1 MEYKRKFIIQVIET
15 DDLKKAIHAGGHV
28 INVYIKT
35 IIKNGLGYYF
45 IKTANIKRAKIW
57 KLRKRC
63 ETAIDK
69 IEKLLDPTQQH
80 LKKYKLEIIEIT
92 DNQTLR
98 QIKLKKINKK

>member
-1 MEYKRKFIIQVIET
+1 MEYKRKFIVEVIEI
-15 DDLKKAIHAGGHV
+15 DDFKKAIRAGG
-28 INVYIKT
+28 NMYLKKS
-35 IIKNGLGYYF
+35 IKNSLGYYF
-45 IKTANIKRAKIW
+45 TRTANVKRAKIW
-57 KLRKRC
+57 KVRKRC
-63 ETAIDK
+63 ETAINK